1 MLRTSEATSQQNCP
15 DYCDLSIISDIR
27 KAIFLITGRISL
39 RILGVCYSG
48 CSVKIFYTSNPNY
61 SSLSQKL
68 ETFMWTL
75 SCFTLSPCLPTPTP
89 PPPPCACMP
98 AQRLQGRT
106 SEDNFQ
112 ELVLSL
118 HCVGS
123 GITFRSSGLAGA
135 LPTKPS
141 HLTFLAFCIFLCPN
155 SYSRKTVRGERI
167 SCRKSQSVSVH
178 SSASFIFHTDYL
190 YQCFKI

>member
-27 KAIFLITGRISL
+27 RAIFLITGRISL
-39 RILGVCYSG
+39 RILRVCYLGYSI
-48 CSVKIFYTSNPNY
+48 KIFYTSNPND

-68 ETFMWTL
+68 QTFMWTL
-75 SCFTLSPCLPTPTP
+75 SCFTLCPCL
-89 PPPPCACMP
+89 PPPPCACTP
-98 AQRLQGRT
+98 VQRLQGCT
-106 SEDNFQ
+106 SKDNFQ

-118 HCVGS
+118 HRVGS

-135 LPTKPS
+135 LPTKSS

-155 SYSRKTVRGERI
+155 SCSRKTVRGERI
-167 SCRKSQSVSVH
+167 SCRKSQSGSVH
-178 SSASFIFHTDYL
+178 SSASFIFHTDSL
-190 YQCFKI
+190 YQCLKI